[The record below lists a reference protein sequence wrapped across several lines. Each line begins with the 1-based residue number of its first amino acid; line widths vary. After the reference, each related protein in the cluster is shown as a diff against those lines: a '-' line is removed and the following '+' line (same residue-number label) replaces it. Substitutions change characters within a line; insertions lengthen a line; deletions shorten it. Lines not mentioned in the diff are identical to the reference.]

1 MSYSAVNSIQACGDT
16 LSTLNPKPP
25 SPSMTTTG
33 RSRPNRLCFRRTLSC
48 SAMSGSKL
56 NVGPSS
62 RCKNNQGVLSKQ
74 PAINVISEESC
85 NLSEEVFSSNEEP
98 NIDEKC
104 CTASKKNNEVIL
116 DVKEPTTFQTSPKKS
131 SESNYSLPV
140 ISVTCEDQPNVQ
152 NTISCDNHPS
162 IEISVEPPSPS
173 RRTRSVPGALLADT
187 GTRPRTGSAPGQISS
202 CNFLMVPES
211 FRNGVEHISH
221 LVDPNPCCHFCKEPS
236 QQPIHEDCTRL
247 TIVSGGN
254 VLCPMIKV
262 VKRMHLVYQNT
273 YIFFCLSFSQYDLVI
288 QFILIYEIK
297 VIPLQ

>member
-16 LSTLNPKPP
+16 LSTLTPKPP

-48 SAMSGSKL
+48 SAMGAKA
-56 NVGPSS
+56 N
-62 RCKNNQGVLSKQ
+62 RCKNNQSVLSKQ
-74 PAINVISEESC
+74 PAINVISEESS
-85 NLSEEVFSSNEEP
+85 NISEDVFTGTNET
-98 NIDEKC
+98 NTSEKC
-104 CTASKKNNEVIL
+104 CSTLKTLNEGRLEI
-116 DVKEPTTFQTSPKKS
+116 KEPTMFQKSPKKS

-140 ISVTCEDQPNVQ
+140 ISVTCEDQPNEQ
-152 NTISCDNHPS
+152 KRLDYDKPPS
-162 IEISVEPPSPS
+162 IEISVEPPPSPS
-173 RRTRSVPGALLADT
+173 RRTKSVPGALLVEPG

-254 VLCPMIKV
+254 YSIQTLHFF
-262 VKRMHLVYQNT
+262 VK
-273 YIFFCLSFSQYDLVI
+273 
-288 QFILIYEIK
+288 
-297 VIPLQ
+297 

>member
-16 LSTLNPKPP
+16 LSPLTPKPP

-48 SAMSGSKL
+48 SAMGGSKL
-56 NVGPSS
+56 SAGPSS
-62 RCKNNQGVLSKQ
+62 RSKNSCGVISKQ
-74 PAINVISEESC
+74 PEINVISEESS
-85 NLSEEVFSSNEEP
+85 NLTEDVFSSSYESNTNE
-98 NIDEKC
+98 
-104 CTASKKNNEVIL
+104 TSRAASKVSNERSIE
-116 DVKEPTTFQTSPKKS
+116 VKEPTMFQRSPKKS

-140 ISVTCEDQPNVQ
+140 ISVTCEDQPNEQ
-152 NTISCDNHPS
+152 KTISCDNPPS
-162 IEISVEPPSPS
+162 IQISVEPPSPS
-173 RRTRSVPGALLADT
+173 RRTKSVPGALFPDT

-254 VLCPMIKV
+254 
-262 VKRMHLVYQNT
+262 
-273 YIFFCLSFSQYDLVI
+273 
-288 QFILIYEIK
+288 ILNPIMK
-297 VIPLQ
+297 DMMF